1 MFAKLVANQQ
11 TCFGQLEQANM
22 KAISELR
29 TEYVSGYNE
38 LKEILSNS
46 PKARRVAEAAP

>member
-38 LKEILSNS
+38 LSNS